1 MRHGYSWSQHALLN
15 PGAAEERVEAARAAL
30 AELQARYERDLSFAP
45 DPVQLKAIQAQI
57 RQAAQAVSA
66 AERVLF
72 ASKRRDRARS
82 YLRSLPEIPRAVTQ
96 KEAGPFA
103 RKERMAVR
111 DAVSLLRGVLREPE
125 FDVDVPEP
133 FFEPVRLDFTELFQR
148 QEPEPA
154 RFRPRPQ
161 EMKLLGGQ
169 PEWVKQAVFN
179 ALRGLGPVLRQMD
192 RRAIVQLQEQVFT
205 DWAVNNMRLFGS
217 DGKVKSAAK
226 KSIDKEMRAVAK
238 PAIRELKDYYSRMS
252 DMPTEMQEVFAAF
265 GQEQQ
270 ETVLLTR
277 DEGARWPVLEELK
290 KGTEVDQLRA
300 ALIETHLGLPGGL
313 PVFRTQGQRERAQQD
328 AAEYHGLTSAPEG
341 LCPTC
346 AYIAKHARF
355 PGVNPISLGSLME
368 WWAFTRQA
376 RTPVVVG

>member
-1 MRHGYSWSQHALLN
+1 
-15 PGAAEERVEAARAAL
+15 
-30 AELQARYERDLSFAP
+30 
-45 DPVQLKAIQAQI
+45 
-57 RQAAQAVSA
+57 
-66 AERVLF
+66 
-72 ASKRRDRARS
+72 
-82 YLRSLPEIPRAVTQ
+82 
-96 KEAGPFA
+96 
-103 RKERMAVR
+103 
-111 DAVSLLRGVLREPE
+111 
-125 FDVDVPEP
+125 
-133 FFEPVRLDFTELFQR
+133 
-148 QEPEPA
+148 
-154 RFRPRPQ
+154 
-161 EMKLLGGQ
+161 
-169 PEWVKQAVFN
+169 
-179 ALRGLGPVLRQMD
+179 VLRQMD

-270 ETVLLTR
+270 ETALLTR